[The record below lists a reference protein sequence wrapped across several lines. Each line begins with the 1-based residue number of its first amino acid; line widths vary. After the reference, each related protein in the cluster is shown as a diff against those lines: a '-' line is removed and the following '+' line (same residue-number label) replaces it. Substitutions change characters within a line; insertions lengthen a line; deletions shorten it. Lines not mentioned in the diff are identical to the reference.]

1 MVFVGM
7 LMIYFHTR
15 FHMTSSNGLLVINNK
30 PRDNTDIMQL
40 PCYFTLYKKITSEEV
55 VYSAV
60 TLCWILE
67 SRRLG

>member
-1 MVFVGM
+1 
-7 LMIYFHTR
+7 
-15 FHMTSSNGLLVINNK
+15 MTSSNGLLVINNK